1 MAGAGD
7 IMEDMEVSS
16 SETEDHLL
24 EVSEDLVWGYL
35 ASGWDLVAVGL
46 WEWEWEDS
54 MLWMADLVSS
64 CSLLVIVEILQF
76 VFIKALDLEDGFS
89 GKLEGFDQ
97 II

>member
-1 MAGAGD
+1 
-7 IMEDMEVSS
+7 
-16 SETEDHLL
+16 
-24 EVSEDLVWGYL
+24 
-35 ASGWDLVAVGL
+35 
-46 WEWEWEDS
+46 

-97 II
+97 IIYNSFFF